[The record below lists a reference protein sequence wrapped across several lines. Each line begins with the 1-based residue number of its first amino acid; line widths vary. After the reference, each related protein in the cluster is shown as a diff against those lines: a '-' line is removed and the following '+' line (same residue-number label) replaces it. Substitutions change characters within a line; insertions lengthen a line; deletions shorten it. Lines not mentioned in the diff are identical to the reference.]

1 MFFLLF
7 FKASL
12 GLNYLSYTDYTWLRT
27 RNTTLRKK
35 RIINDIINLKT
46 LLFHTVKM
54 NRPFQSRKVFAA
66 IVTCVLVM
74 IVVYMSQENEILILR
89 APQRNE
95 KRVLD
100 TDICGES

>member
-1 MFFLLF
+1 
-7 FKASL
+7 
-12 GLNYLSYTDYTWLRT
+12 
-27 RNTTLRKK
+27 
-35 RIINDIINLKT
+35 
-46 LLFHTVKM
+46 M